1 MSPLKIIALFV
12 VVLFAI
18 DFGSQFSSAY
28 GARSERV
35 RQDRI
40 YLAKGKQ
47 LISECP
53 LPLGST
59 YAESTVNAAVGP
71 LRLAFRDAFS
81 NAGVVLLARGFYRMI
96 TENIIAQMAMPQD
109 ASHAIAV
116 ALLGLGAIWLFG
128 QYGQVA
134 VLACTKWAMH
144 NASLKE
150 NRLVREAKIVKRLE
164 KRQREQIS
172 AATPFGPEALKDAIA
187 AVMPGGRGCPASS

>member
-35 RQDRI
+35 RQDKI
-40 YLAKGKQ
+40 YILKGKQ
-47 LISECP
+47 LMSECP

-96 TENIIAQMAMPQD
+96 TENIIAQIAMPKD
-109 ASHAIAV
+109 ASHAIAF
-116 ALLGLGAIWLFG
+116 ALIGLGAIWLFG

-134 VLACTKWAMH
+134 MLACTKWAMH
-144 NASLKE
+144 KASLEE
-150 NRLVREAKIVKRLE
+150 NRLVREAKIIRRLE
-164 KRQREQIS
+164 KREHERTA

-187 AVMPGGRGCPASS
+187 AVMPADSACVAGS